1 MSSSVKFEKETIRN
15 APIPGGPNVPLER
28 GIERT
33 REVAHD
39 VVHNIGE
46 RLTGGETTTGYL
58 QFYLKQLETNPLRT
72 KMLTSGSLAGLQEFL
87 ASWIAKDRSR
97 SGSYLSSRVPK
108 MMVYGAFVAAPLGHL
123 LIKIL
128 QKTFAGRTSLRAKI
142 IQIIV
147 SNLIVSGL
155 QSHAASPILT
165 TPRSPLSRTQST

>member
-15 APIPGGPNVPLER
+15 APLPDVRGAVPGMRDIPGVEK
-28 GIERT
+28 T
-33 REVAHD
+33 KEVAED
-39 VVHNIGE
+39 IVHNLGE

-58 QFYLKQLETNPLRT
+58 QFYLKQLESNPMRT

-128 QKTFAGRTSLRAKI
+128 QKTFAGRTSLKAKI
-142 IQIIV
+142 MQIIV
-147 SNLIVSGL
+147 SNLIVSPCSEPAL
-155 QSHAASPILT
+155 CL
-165 TPRSPLSRTQST
+165 LN